1 MKFTGLISLFAIL
14 GPALASPTPLNARD
28 LDTIKSVLSDI
39 QKQVNSLHTA
49 ITAKPLE
56 ANPVITQSN
65 NLVNTI
71 NKGSSTVNA
80 QDELS
85 QLDALGLVSPTQ
97 DLADDTDKTVKSL
110 ISIKPDVIKL
120 GEGCTTLTALNKQ
133 HKAATGLS
141 SAIVS
146 KVPEALG
153 STAKEL
159 SDKISASIQKGAD
172 AYKGSCDQK
181 EEEPKTEESSAEQE
195 TAGADA
201 DADVQAKPAACAAN

>member
-1 MKFTGLISLFAIL
+1 MKFTSLISLFAIL

-39 QKQVNSLHTA
+39 QQQVNSLNTA
-49 ITAKPLE
+49 ITAKPLK
-56 ANPVITQSN
+56 ADPVITQSN

-71 NKGSSTVNA
+71 NKGTSTVNA

-97 DLADDTDKTVKSL
+97 DLADDTDKTVQSL
-110 ISIKPDVIKL
+110 ISIKADVMKM

-146 KVPEALG
+146 KVPEALA
-153 STAKEL
+153 STAEEL
-159 SDKISASIQKGAD
+159 SGKISASIQKGAD
-172 AYKGSCDQK
+172 AYKGSCDQA
-181 EEEPKTEESSAEQE
+181 EQSKTEESSSEQE
-195 TAGADA
+195 TAN
-201 DADVQAKPAACAAN
+201 ADVQAKPAACDAQ